1 MSLFDYPRINFA
13 GTLQLSPGTANNDD
27 YAANYILPKSAGPY
41 AGQPLALIDSKPSER
56 EDLIAFLKTL

>member
-27 YAANYILPKSAGPY
+27 YAASFVLPKSA
-41 AGQPLALIDSKPSER
+41 PSER